1 LKDVNK
7 SFEYLQNLMA
17 DSIRSIGEKLAQR
30 KVTKVEQDT
39 IKTLKDRVAVLER
52 ENSGLRLKLE
62 SKDR

>member
-1 LKDVNK
+1 MNK